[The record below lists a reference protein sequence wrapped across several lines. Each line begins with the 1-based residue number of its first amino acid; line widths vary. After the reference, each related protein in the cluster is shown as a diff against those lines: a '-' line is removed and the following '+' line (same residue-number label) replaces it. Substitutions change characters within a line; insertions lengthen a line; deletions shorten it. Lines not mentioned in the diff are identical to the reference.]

1 MAVKGTSTVTL
12 TRVVDGTNGTS
23 GTNGVSVTKM
33 DQYYLATTASSGVTT
48 STSGWTTT
56 FQAITS
62 SKRYLWGYQK
72 YTYSNSTTTTT
83 TPAIIGV
90 YGDTGGA
97 GATGKGVSSVTT
109 YFLVNSSNSGVTTS
123 ASGWT
128 TTLQTTSETNR
139 YLWQYEKYQY
149 TDNTSTNTTPRIVST
164 HGASGKDAITISITP
179 EWSGSTCTLTANVF
193 KGGKQ
198 LSDTEILAL
207 GCLKWY
213 EGTTFIANGKQLTR
227 TVGTKQVVECRLESG
242 GGGLM
247 PEFITLADGSLAV
260 KGRNL
265 LKQSCPLKPGNWITN
280 GGECTLDTEITYE
293 GNPTLR
299 TSLGGGIQY
308 YPVPRTSSIQDPTYW
323 LPVIPGQTYTYS
335 MCLKAEGTVAQAW
348 NVPLHWHFADN
359 EGDNYPQP
367 SNVVASGTIVP
378 GEWSVIHTKFTAR
391 NKWMRPFVFTGRSP
405 AVPVNIAWI
414 KLEYGDEMTGPSAAP
429 EDEEV
434 N

>member
-1 MAVKGTSTVTL
+1 MQ
-12 TRVVDGTNGTS
+12 TR
-23 GTNGVSVTKM
+23 
-33 DQYYLATTASSGVTT
+33 
-48 STSGWTTT
+48 
-56 FQAITS
+56 I
-62 SKRYLWGYQK
+62 R
-72 YTYSNSTTTTT
+72 
-83 TPAIIGV
+83 
-90 YGDTGGA
+90 
-97 GATGKGVSSVTT
+97 
-109 YFLVNSSNSGVTTS
+109 
-123 ASGWT
+123 
-128 TTLQTTSETNR
+128 
-139 YLWQYEKYQY
+139 
-149 TDNTSTNTTPRIVST
+149 
-164 HGASGKDAITISITP
+164 
-179 EWSGSTCTLTANVF
+179 
-193 KGGKQ
+193 
-198 LSDTEILAL
+198 
-207 GCLKWY
+207 
-213 EGTTFIANGKQLTR
+213 
-227 TVGTKQVVECRLESG
+227 

-280 GGECTLDTEITYE
+280 GGGCTLDTEITYE

-335 MCLKAEGTVAQAW
+335 MCLKAEGTVKHAPA
-348 NVPLHWHFADN
+348 VPLHWHFVDN

-391 NKWMRPFVFTGRSP
+391 NKWMRPFVYTGKSP